1 MGDRRDLGVVRDSP
15 EILNNMRGDAEHRE
29 LVARSPCPTQ
39 TTAPSRPQATMSR
52 APARGDRG
60 RRVGALPTA
69 DDRQRAPSSTPEP
82 ADKPAPQSWARQD
95 SLGTRSS
102 SGDRAAGEAEE
113 PAGPCSSARRP

>member
-1 MGDRRDLGVVRDSP
+1 MGDRRVLGVVRDSP

-29 LVARSPCPTQ
+29 LVARSPCPTR
-39 TTAPSRPQATMSR
+39 TTTPSRPQATMNGLQ
-52 APARGDRG
+52 RGGIGADRSVPYG
-60 RRVGALPTA
+60 Q
-69 DDRQRAPSSTPEP
+69 QRAPSSTPES
-82 ADKPAPQSWARQD
+82 ANKPAPQSWARQD